1 MQTAIYTILALIAF
15 AANSVL
21 CRVALRNGAIDPASF
36 STIRF
41 ASGALTLLV
50 VTSFTGKRTLPAGS
64 WTSAGILF
72 LYAIPF
78 SFAYTRVSAAAG
90 ALILFGVVQ
99 LTMITAG
106 LWKGERPRPLQWFG
120 MGLSIVGLVYL
131 LLPGF
136 GTPSLPGAALMSLAG
151 FGWGAYSLRGRGA
164 ASPLAQTTSNFVR
177 SVPLIFSVSLLTI
190 SKFHIEGIGALFA
203 AVSGI
208 VASGAGY
215 VIWYSALNGLTATR
229 AAVVQLAVPI
239 LAAAGGVVLLG
250 ERLSPRLVIASAI
263 ILSGIGIAIRG
274 QTPRSPHFPK

>member
-263 ILSGIGIAIRG
+263 ILSGIAIAIRG

>member
-41 ASGALTLLV
+41 ASGALTLLL
-50 VTSFTGKRTLPAGS
+50 VTSFTGKRTLSAGS

-78 SFAYTRVSAAAG
+78 SFAYTRLSAAAG

-120 MGLSIVGLVYL
+120 MGLSIAGLAYL

-136 GTPSLPGAALMSLAG
+136 GSPSLPGAALMSLAG
-151 FGWGAYSLRGRGA
+151 FCWGTYSLRGRGA

-190 SKFHIEGIGALFA
+190 SQFHIEGIGALFA
-203 AVSGI
+203 VLSGI

-215 VIWYSALNGLTATR
+215 VIWYSALRGLTATR

-239 LAAAGGVVLLG
+239 LAATAGVIFLG
-250 ERLSPRLVIASAI
+250 EILSPRLIIASVMV
-263 ILSGIGIAIRG
+263 LGGIGLALLRRE
-274 QTPRSPHFPK
+274 TP

>member
-1 MQTAIYTILALIAF
+1 MQTVLCTVLALAAF

-50 VTSFTGKRTLPAGS
+50 VSSFTGKRGLAAGS

-131 LLPGF
+131 LLPGV

-177 SVPLIFSVSLLTI
+177 SVPLIFAVSLLTI
-190 SKFHIEGIGALFA
+190 SQFHIEGIGALFA
-203 AVSGI
+203 VMSGV

-215 VIWYSALNGLTATR
+215 VIWYSALRGLTATR

-239 LAAAGGVVLLG
+239 LAATAGVVFLG
-250 ERLSPRLVIASAI
+250 EMLSPRLVIASAMV
-263 ILSGIGIAIRG
+263 LGGIALAIV
-274 QTPRSPHFPK
+274 TPSVFRN